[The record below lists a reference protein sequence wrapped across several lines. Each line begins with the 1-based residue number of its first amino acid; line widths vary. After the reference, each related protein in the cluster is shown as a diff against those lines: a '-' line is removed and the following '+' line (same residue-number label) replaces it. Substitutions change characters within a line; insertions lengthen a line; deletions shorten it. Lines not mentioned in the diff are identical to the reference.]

1 MRQNKPTKRELM
13 KLLCNQPKN
22 YGVGLTD
29 NAYDLDK
36 TGGFNNQEEGK

>member
-1 MRQNKPTKRELM
+1 MRQNKPTKRQHI
-13 KLLCNQPKN
+13 KLISNYPKN

-36 TGGFNNQEEGK
+36 TGGFNNQEDKQ